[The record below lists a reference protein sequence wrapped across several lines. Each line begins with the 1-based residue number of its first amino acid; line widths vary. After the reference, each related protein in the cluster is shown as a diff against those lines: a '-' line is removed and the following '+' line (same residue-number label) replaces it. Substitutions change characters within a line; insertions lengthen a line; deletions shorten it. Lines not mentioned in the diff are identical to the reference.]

1 VTEEPPKTPLP
12 TQKRSIKHKKLVIV
26 ASAVIVAVVVLF
38 APIIPTQYTVTKTR
52 TRTLHYSSEVYGTYN
67 VPKYVA
73 VTNTD
78 TVGGS
83 FAVRMEWWETSII
96 RGQSVSELKDT
107 YTQSLTISAKA
118 AKNFNLPDD
127 WLILGFW
134 DSFKYSVTAPSTQ
147 ETYRATETQYKSVF
161 NLIEEAL
168 ET

>member
-1 VTEEPPKTPLP
+1 MAQTEPLP
-12 TQKRSIKHKKLVIV
+12 TQKRSSIKHKKLIIVTSVAIIV
-26 ASAVIVAVVVLF
+26 AVVLF
-38 APIIPTQYTVTKTR
+38 APIIPTQNTVTKTR
-52 TRTLHYSSEVYGTYN
+52 TSNLHYTSQVYALYN

-83 FAVRMEWWETSII
+83 FTVRMEWWETSII
-96 RGQSVSELKDT
+96 RGQSVNNLKDT

-118 AKNFNLPDD
+118 TKNFNLPDD

-134 DSFKYSVTAPSTQ
+134 DSFKYSVSPSSTQ
-147 ETYRATETQYKSVF
+147 ENYQVTETQYKSLL

-168 ET
+168 RT